1 MRALVTGA
9 TGKVGHAVASALAE
23 RGDDVRVLVRD
34 PAKAAGVLPAGVEPV
49 VGDVTDPASLER
61 AVEGC
66 EVVFN
71 AMGLPEQWVRDESI
85 FDRVNAEGTRS
96 LARRRAPRRRAA
108 AGPHEHRMTCSTPSA
123 ARGSTSPGSPTIRRG
138 RRTSA
143 PSSAPRSLRSPRATA
158 SRS

>member
-34 PAKAAGVLPAGVEPV
+34 AAKAAGVLPAGVEPV

-66 EVVFN
+66 EIVFN
-71 AMGLPEQWVRDESI
+71 AMGLPEQWVRDESHL
-85 FDRVNAEGTRS
+85 RPRERRGHA
-96 LARRRAPRRRAA
+96 LARGCCAPRRRAA
-108 AGPHEHRMTCSTPSA
+108 TGPHEHP
-123 ARGSTSPGSPTIRRG
+123 
-138 RRTSA
+138 
-143 PSSAPRSLRSPRATA
+143 
-158 SRS
+158 